1 MLCRDFVNR
10 GNNMYVRTI
19 ILQKKD
25 NITTEDFQKY
35 WLEKHGPL
43 AKELFNGGLKH
54 YCQNHVTIST
64 QLGID
69 STRNN
74 YIADGFAQLFF
85 EEGTSL
91 KEMVNEEGLRVLK
104 EDEAHFIGNM
114 QIVITKPNIIV
125 SSNRNKPLIKTIS
138 LLKRKKN
145 IDIERFKYEWLQIH
159 PDRVLSTSGV
169 EGYIQHFVVDRT
181 IDKKN
186 SAFYDEVPIDGIE
199 ELWFED
205 IESME
210 KAFRSENGL
219 NIMEHSKSFL
229 EEITTFVVKEHRVL

>member
-1 MLCRDFVNR
+1 
-10 GNNMYVRTI
+10 MYVRTI

-25 NITTEDFQKY
+25 TLTTEEFQKY

-54 YCQNHVTIST
+54 YYQNHITISA
-64 QLGID
+64 QSGID
-69 STRNN
+69 FARSN
-74 YIADGFAQLFF
+74 YIVDGFAQLFF

-91 KEMVNEEGLRVLK
+91 KDMVNEEGLKVLK
-104 EDEAHFIGNM
+104 EDESQFIGNM
-114 QIVITKPNIIV
+114 QLVITKPNIIV
-125 SSNRNKPLIKTIS
+125 SPNKNKPLIKTMS

-145 IDIERFKYEWLQIH
+145 IDIERFKYEWFQVH
-159 PDRVLSTSGV
+159 PEHVLSMSGV